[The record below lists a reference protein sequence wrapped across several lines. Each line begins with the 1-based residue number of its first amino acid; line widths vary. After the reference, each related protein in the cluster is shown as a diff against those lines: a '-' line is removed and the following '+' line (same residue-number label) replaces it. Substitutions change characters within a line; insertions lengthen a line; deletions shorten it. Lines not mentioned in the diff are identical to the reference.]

1 MAMFSFTMMAK
12 RETGFTAA
20 GRFRQ
25 PCIGHR
31 PGVIVLARVVGL
43 ASLPFSFL
51 VFRCFVFL
59 VCGDIFRPSLHS
71 NVQED

>member
-51 VFRCFVFL
+51 VFS

-71 NVQED
+71 NVPED